1 MKAFNNRPAPE
12 IAVKERPVQMGL
24 DFTGSGIPMDRDD
37 IDHDPLNPDWEVP
50 TPLNLV
56 MRLTRPPICPAR
68 HRRHRCQRWD
78 LPAAHTDGVHQAGK
92 STWPVEDEAPP
103 EPHEAL
109 FDLPL
114 GGTQ

>member
-1 MKAFNNRPAPE
+1 MTA
-12 IAVKERPVQMGL
+12 L
-24 DFTGSGIPMDRDD
+24 
-37 IDHDPLNPDWEVP
+37 
-50 TPLNLV
+50 
-56 MRLTRPPICPAR
+56 CPAR
-68 HRRHRCQRWD
+68 NDAGRQCQRWN
-78 LPAAHTDGVHQAGK
+78 LPAAHTDGDHRAGK